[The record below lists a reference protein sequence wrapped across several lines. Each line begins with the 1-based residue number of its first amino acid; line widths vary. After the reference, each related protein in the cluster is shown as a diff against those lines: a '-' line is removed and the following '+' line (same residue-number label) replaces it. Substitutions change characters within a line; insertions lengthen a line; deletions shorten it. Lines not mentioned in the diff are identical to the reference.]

1 MPSFLRSDK
10 KMVEVSNR
18 LIKQGFTDIPAVHLW
33 AAEQRGDN
41 MKRFSMIFQK
51 LLELN
56 KEVDND
62 LIWRPTRGGDSVIG
76 RGGNTV
82 GSQYRNLVEKYKD
95 SPYFATPNLDDKLN
109 KIAQTYIDSGFV
121 TIPEEEYGF
130 LLQSGIN
137 MKRLSILMRIL
148 LEIKE
153 AAEKEAARKA
163 AAAKASGAG
172 PSSFGARLPTRRNV
186 LRSDQKEREEAIS
199 RLDSGRGPYNVE
211 AKLISIGAVPPHLS
225 AVKIE
230 ELRKFY
236 QRINFLMSEIQSRRD
251 QEEDIKYSPFARDGV
266 LIDPGLEFRRSKYAI
281 NDMLGPSA
289 AMQRRLNPVAA
300 DEGPSDDAGPA
311 NSGQRRRISARL
323 RALSRRMGLRGGLLM
338 PRRSVRL
345 SGEGPSSDGAGPSS
359 DEAGP
364 SSFGANRY
372 ITVKGRK
379 RRLYKGLYGGVYYKN
394 TSGKKIYLKPKNKLI
409 KSADGISVT
418 GWKNILQWYNDSM
431 HKITWVHSP
440 TRVLKIVKI
449 GDMLEFTVKTDDSG
463 DMYTNYLDIIVSP
476 DDDGNY
482 PVLIDGKKYLVA
494 GNADDAKK
502 TFSYVWGAPDIFN
515 RGRNWY
521 VYKFKTRINLTQV

>member
-1 MPSFLRSDK
+1 
-10 KMVEVSNR
+10 MVQDAKR
-18 LIKQGFTDIPAVHLW
+18 LIKQGFTDLPAVHLW

-41 MKRFSMIFQK
+41 MKRFAMIFQK

-56 KEVDND
+56 KEVDKD

-76 RGGNTV
+76 SGGNTV

-95 SPYFATPNLDDKLN
+95 SPYFASPDNDDKLN
-109 KIAQTYIDSGFV
+109 EIAQKYIDSKLV
-121 TIPEEEYGF
+121 DIPKDDYEI
-130 LLQSGIN
+130 LIQRGIN
-137 MKRLSILMRIL
+137 VKRLSILMKIL

-153 AAEKEAARKA
+153 AAEKEDARKA
-163 AAAKASGAG
+163 RALSHRMALSGGLLMPRRSVRLSGAVPSSDGTG

-211 AKLISIGAVPPHLS
+211 AKLISIGAVAPHLS
-225 AVKIE
+225 GVKIE
-230 ELRKFY
+230 ELRKYY

-300 DEGPSDDAGPA
+300 ADEGPSD
-311 NSGQRRRISARL
+311 SRQRRRTSARL

-338 PRRSVRL
+338 PRRSLRL
-345 SGEGPSSDGAGPSS
+345 SD
-359 DEAGP
+359 AGP

-372 ITVKGRK
+372 KIINGRK
-379 RRLYKGLYGGVYYKN
+379 RRLYKGLYGGIYYKN

-418 GWKNILQWYNDSM
+418 GWKNILDFYEKSN

-440 TRVLKIVKI
+440 TRVLKMVKI

-463 DMYTNYLDIIVSP
+463 EMYDNYLDVIVSP

-482 PVLIDGKKYLVA
+482 PVSIDGKKYLVA
-494 GNADDAKK
+494 GNVDDAKK
-502 TFSYVWGAPDIFN
+502 TFSYVWGAPDVFN